1 MKNNNSILITIVLG
15 ICILLGAWYFQVFTD
30 YEVPSR
36 ILAAILGVVI
46 TAIITQLLL
55 SSQTNKEVTLRQE
68 QQKWQAEQDKL
79 KQDRQKEIAKETRE
93 WQEQQALKTKEWQ
106 EQQDKK
112 TEQWRIDHDRSNTV
126 FGEKLKI
133 YQKFLDTLYN
143 AVKDGELTESEKLEL
158 QYQTSL
164 VAMHCEPDNI
174 QKLSEAVNLVITV
187 VCEPSKKRSPNEN
200 ALLKTLFDVVE
211 ALRKDLYAK
220 DFKPFPNDVKEQTIG
235 NFNAAY
241 SKAKKGDEDE
251 EKEAKQH
258 LLVDLN
264 VLSDVNHA
272 MLNSSKSE
280 GNSVSVE
287 NKATTVVDQRKYN
300 TSLWEQ
306 AVERWTKARWTVA
319 SLESED
325 SPLLITRNDGNPGM
339 IDMGFYDN
347 HYYIQARYEGD
358 WNFSKCLKWDNGGRR
373 QREFWWEYPPLAM
386 DVPKG
391 SFISRFK
398 SFPEL
403 QQYIIKRVDY
413 LMGVLQKEH
422 RTIQWMNA
430 VGEHKDWNLF
440 TWYWSTLAC
449 EYQNDE
455 EGKVYMDTMPD
466 ENDKSKVIVQLGNR
480 ANNVEMLKK
489 TLERIGCPEKIEK
502 IEKADCYV
510 TLATINSL
518 EPEKVGKELNEW
530 IRKISEKNKSNNLKS

>member
-1 MKNNNSILITIVLG
+1 MAKEFRTCPGLAEFNTGKSVCPLDPGKIKAVILTMHGQKLPETMSAEELGKSCHADRPNRIFPIKTIVEYEPSGGEAQTSATGYGPTKVTSYSAKTDTLTLDDYDANLKANLMSAKNVSFDAYLVDENNVIYGMNDGTDQLAG
-15 ICILLGAWYFQVFTD
+15 IPLSGVYPGGQDWDSSGTDANLTITLMFKD
-30 YEVPSR
+30 YEKYV
-36 ILAAILGVVI
+36 
-46 TAIITQLLL
+46 
-55 SSQTNKEVTLRQE
+55 K
-68 QQKWQAEQDKL
+68 
-79 KQDRQKEIAKETRE
+79 
-93 WQEQQALKTKEWQ
+93 
-106 EQQDKK
+106 
-112 TEQWRIDHDRSNTV
+112 
-126 FGEKLKI
+126 
-133 YQKFLDTLYN
+133 N
-143 AVKDGELTESEKLEL
+143 ADIK
-158 QYQTSL
+158 
-164 VAMHCEPDNI
+164 
-174 QKLSEAVNLVITV
+174 
-187 VCEPSKKRSPNEN
+187 VCN
-200 ALLKTLFDVVE
+200 FDVVE

-251 EKEAKQH
+251 GKEAKQH

-272 MLNSSKSE
+272 MLNSSKIE
-280 GNSVSVE
+280 GNSVSSE
-287 NKATTVVDQRKYN
+287 NKAATVVDQRKYN

-325 SPLLITRNDGNPGM
+325 CPLQITRNDGNPGI

-398 SFPEL
+398 SSPEL

-430 VGEHKDWNLF
+430 VDERKDWNLF

-466 ENDKSKVIVQLGNR
+466 ENDKSKAIVQLGNR

-489 TLERIGCPEKIEK
+489 TLERIGCPEKINK
-502 IEKADCYV
+502 IDKVDCYV

-518 EPEKVGKELNEW
+518 EPEMVGKELNEW
-530 IRKISEKNKSNNLKS
+530 IGKISGKNKSNN

>member
-15 ICILLGAWYFQVFTD
+15 ICILIGAWYFQVFTD

-164 VAMHCEPDNI
+164 VAMHCEPENI
-174 QKLSEAVNLVITV
+174 QKLSGAVKQVITI

-251 EKEAKQH
+251 GKEANQH

-272 MLNSSKSE
+272 MLNSSKIE
-280 GNSVSVE
+280 GNSVSAE

-300 TSLWEQ
+300 TLLWEQ

-325 SPLLITRNDGNPGM
+325 CPLQITRNDGNPGM

-386 DVPKG
+386 DVPRG

-398 SFPEL
+398 SSPEL

-430 VGEHKDWNLF
+430 VDERKDWNLF

-502 IEKADCYV
+502 IDKADCYV
-510 TLATINSL
+510 TLSTINSL
-518 EPEKVGKELNEW
+518 EPEMVGKELNEW
-530 IRKISEKNKSNNLKS
+530 IRKISEKNTMRSRH